1 MASPEL
7 PDCGS
12 PAAVLA
18 FAQQR
23 RADAHAA
30 EVDVLRAALAWA
42 DLHPAEAVEPGP
54 VFGWELVVPF
64 AGEGAPEVAEFAPM
78 ELGAALGISTDSARG
93 LMTDALELAHRLKR
107 TWALVQAGKVPLWKA
122 RRLAQL
128 THKLSL
134 DGAAYVDRQLAAVAG
149 KVGLVTLARLVDEA
163 QALFDPDAAEKA
175 RSAAAESRR
184 FDVHTEGANHDGTI
198 HVEGD
203 LDLADA
209 LDLEAAI
216 AQRAEELRQLGSIE
230 SLDVRRSIAAG
241 EIARR
246 CLGLDLTTESGTGTA
261 SVAKPRRVV
270 IHVHLSDA
278 AISRNEAG
286 IAHLDETRSVVS
298 TEQVRDWAGNPD
310 TEVVIKPVLDLE
322 QHHHTDAYAIPD
334 RMAAEVRL
342 TQPTCAFPWCDRPA
356 RRCDT
361 DHVTAHD
368 HTDGPTCSCN
378 LAPLCRRHHRAKT
391 HTAWTYD
398 KTDTASYLWRSPHGL
413 HLVKHRGETRLVST
427 DPPDERVTVSPAAR
441 PTSPHR

>member
-1 MASPEL
+1 MASPDI

-18 FAQQR
+18 FARQR

-30 EVDVLRAALAWA
+30 EVDVVRAALAWA
-42 DLHPAEAVEPGP
+42 DLHPAESVEPGP
-54 VFGWELVVPF
+54 VFGWELVVPL

-93 LMTDALELAHRLKR
+93 LMADALELAHRLKR
-107 TWALVQAGKVPLWKA
+107 TWRLVQAGKVPLWKA

-134 DGAAYVDRQLAAVAG
+134 DGATYVDRRLAAVAG

-163 QALFDPDAAEKA
+163 QAMFDPNAAEKA
-175 RSAAAESRR
+175 RLAAAESRR
-184 FDVHTEGANHDGTI
+184 FNVHTEGANHDGTI

-216 AQRAEELRQLGSIE
+216 AQRAEELHQLGSIE

-241 EIARR
+241 ELARR
-246 CLGLDLTTESGTGTA
+246 CLGLDHATEDGSASGTT
-261 SVAKPRRVV
+261 SVVKPRRVV
-270 IHVHLSDA
+270 IHVHLSAA
-278 AISRNEAG
+278 AISRDEAG
-286 IAHLDETRSVVS
+286 VAHVDETRSVIS
-298 TEQVRDWAGNPD
+298 TDQVRDWCGNPD
-310 TEVVIKPVLDLE
+310 TEVVIKPVIDLDE
-322 QHHHTDAYAIPD
+322 HHHTDAYAIPD
-334 RMAAEVRL
+334 RMAEQLHL
-342 TQPTCAFPWCDRPA
+342 TQPSCAFPWCDRPS

-368 HTDGPTCSCN
+368 KSGSDGNAGPTCSCN

-398 KTDTASYLWRSPHGL
+398 KADTATYLWRSPHGL
-413 HLVKHRGETRLVST
+413 HLAKHRGETRLVT
-427 DPPDERVTVSPAAR
+427 AHSPGR
-441 PTSPHR
+441 

>member
-1 MASPEL
+1 M
-7 PDCGS
+7 
-12 PAAVLA
+12 
-18 FAQQR
+18 
-23 RADAHAA
+23 
-30 EVDVLRAALAWA
+30 
-42 DLHPAEAVEPGP
+42 
-54 VFGWELVVPF
+54 
-64 AGEGAPEVAEFAPM
+64 
-78 ELGAALGISTDSARG
+78 
-93 LMTDALELAHRLKR
+93 
-107 TWALVQAGKVPLWKA
+107 PLWKA

-134 DGAAYVDRQLAAVAG
+134 DGAAYVDRQLAAAAG

-175 RSAAAESRR
+175 RLAAAESRR
-184 FDVHTEGANHDGTI
+184 FNVHTEGANHDGTI

-241 EIARR
+241 ELARR
-246 CLGLDLTTESGTGTA
+246 CLGLDLATEPGTAPGTA
-261 SVAKPRRVV
+261 SVVKPRRVV
-270 IHVHLSDA
+270 INVHLSAA
-278 AISRNEAG
+278 AISRDEAG
-286 IAHLDETRSVVS
+286 IAHIDETRSVAS

-310 TEVVIKPVLDLE
+310 TDVVIKPIIDLDA
-322 QHHHTDAYAIPD
+322 HHHTDAYVIPD
-334 RMAAEVRL
+334 KLNEQVQL

-361 DHVTAHD
+361 DHVVAHD
-368 HTDGPTCSCN
+368 KGGSDGNGGPTCSCN

-413 HLVKHRGETRLVST
+413 HLVKHRGETSLLT
-427 DPPDERVTVSPAAR
+427 AHPPDE
-441 PTSPHR
+441 

>member
-1 MASPEL
+1 MASSEL

-30 EVDVLRAALAWA
+30 EVDVVRAALAWA
-42 DLHPAEAVEPGP
+42 DLHPAESVEAGP
-54 VFGWELVVPF
+54 VFGWELVVPL

-93 LMTDALELAHRLKR
+93 LMADALELAHRLTR
-107 TWALVQAGKVPLWKA
+107 TWALVQAGKVPRWKA

-134 DGAAYVDRQLAAVAG
+134 DGTTYVDRRLAAVAG

-163 QALFDPDAAEKA
+163 QAIFDPDAAEKA
-175 RSAAAESRR
+175 RLAAAESRR
-184 FDVHTEGANHDGTI
+184 FHVHTEGANHDGTI
-198 HVEGD
+198 HVESD

-246 CLGLDLTTESGTGTA
+246 CLGLDLTAEDGSASGTT
-261 SVAKPRRVV
+261 SVVKPRRVV
-270 IHVHLSDA
+270 IHVHLSAA
-278 AISRNEAG
+278 AISRDEAG
-286 IAHLDETRSVVS
+286 VAHVDETRAVIS
-298 TEQVRDWAGNPD
+298 TDQVRDWCRNPD
-310 TEVVIKPVLDLE
+310 TEVVVKP
-322 QHHHTDAYAIPD
+322 
-334 RMAAEVRL
+334 
-342 TQPTCAFPWCDRPA
+342 
-356 RRCDT
+356 
-361 DHVTAHD
+361 
-368 HTDGPTCSCN
+368 
-378 LAPLCRRHHRAKT
+378 KT

-398 KTDTASYLWRSPHGL
+398 KTDAASYLWRSPHGL
-413 HLVKHRGETRLVST
+413 HLVKHRGETRLVT
-427 DPPDERVTVSPAAR
+427 AHPPG
-441 PTSPHR
+441 